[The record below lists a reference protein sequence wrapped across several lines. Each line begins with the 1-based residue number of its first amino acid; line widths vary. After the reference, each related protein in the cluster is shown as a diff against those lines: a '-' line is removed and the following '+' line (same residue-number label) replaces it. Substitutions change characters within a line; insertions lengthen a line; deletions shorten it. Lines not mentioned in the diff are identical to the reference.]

1 MNISSDL
8 LYELTFGVFEKITAL
23 TNVLLEF
30 LFLEIITLPIGD
42 SGDLTITMW
51 EVLGG
56 VGLVVM
62 LVAWLVKKIVPLI

>member
-1 MNISSDL
+1 MNINGDL

-30 LFLEIITLPIGD
+30 LFLEIITLPIG
-42 SGDLTITMW
+42 STGEITITMW

-62 LVAWLVKKIVPLI
+62 LVAWLAKKIVPLL